1 MTSHTGQPITEIVTT
16 TYPSGK
22 VVTSTS
28 YSPTVI
34 IATRMRVPA
43 PLPVF
48 KKGTFLVKPYSVGS
62 VEFGGESGTCT
73 SVYHRPDGVKFE
85 SKWSG
90 PLDSSQ
96 AVYDNM
102 VLMASIVDPAQLRAW
117 RYNKALSKIGNS
129 LFDGGVELGELRETL
144 ELIRNPMQ
152 SLRKL
157 LDKNNEALRRQIARA
172 LRDPVWFARTV
183 KEVGSVAADTWLQV
197 RYGVRPLI
205 SSIQS
210 AIDLA
215 SMNLQK
221 ADINAIRRKG
231 SQTVDSETKKK
242 TVIVSSRHR
251 VHLVAKSETRVH
263 AYAYYRRYVDQ
274 TWRSALGLAPEA
286 IPEIVWELT
295 RLSFVWDW
303 IFSIGPFLG
312 AISYKPGVTLLGGL
326 SGFKTTHT
334 VTCTSERRTI
344 QGDVWA
350 TTTCGETLVRSHFQR
365 FTQAGAL
372 PPSYLGPSN
381 LSLAKTVDSL
391 ALLWGAVVRRT

>member
-1 MTSHTGQPITEIVTT
+1 MTTYTGEPITEIVTT

-22 VVTSTS
+22 VVISTSTT
-28 YSPTVI
+28 PTVI
-34 IATRMRVPA
+34 VSTKTRIPA
-43 PLPVF
+43 PLPVY
-48 KKGTFLVKPYSVGS
+48 KKGSFLVKPYSVGS
-62 VEFGGESGTCT
+62 IEFGGESGMCS
-73 SVYHRPDGVKFE
+73 SVYNRSDGVKIE

-90 PLDSSQ
+90 PLDSVLTVYNN
-96 AVYDNM
+96 AVALIP
-102 VLMASIVDPAQLRAW
+102 VTDPAQLRAW

-144 ELIRNPMQ
+144 EMIRNPMQ
-152 SLRKL
+152 SLRNL
-157 LDKNNEALRRQIARA
+157 LNKNNEQLRRQIARA

-210 AIDLA
+210 AIELA
-215 SMNLQK
+215 SKSLQK
-221 ADINAIRRKG
+221 ADANAIRRKG
-231 SQTVDSETKKK
+231 SQTVDSQTKKS
-242 TVIVSSRHR
+242 TVYVSTRHR
-251 VHLVAKSETRVH
+251 VHLVAESKTRIH

-286 IPEIVWELT
+286 IPEIIWELT

-326 SGFKTTHT
+326 SGFKTTQT
-334 VTCTSERRTI
+334 VTCTSERKTI
-344 QGDVWA
+344 QGDVWSA
-350 TTTCGETLVRSHFQR
+350 TTCGESLVRSHFQR
-365 FTQAGAL
+365 FTQTGAL
-372 PPSYLGPSN
+372 PPSYLGPAN
-381 LSLAKTVDSL
+381 LSLLKTIDSL